1 MPAYKHGKM
10 GRHFRVLFALVTAV
24 LLLTHVRWAWTS
36 SSDSKFE
43 HQPETSGLLHY
54 DHENRLSYAQEE
66 DLATHRAASSN
77 VLGIAKDVSTIV
89 LGRGPSYPEDK
100 GNRSNKLF
108 QGQYSLTNKRRKFD
122 VSPGENQVL
131 TVTNP
136 RSAELNR
143 RVDTY
148 GGLHDTND
156 KQLPWDQAV
165 KVGNNLIAL
174 INGPVECIKP
184 SKWTNVD
191 DLAAYGWTQAVNRAI
206 ELQEPFRSIW
216 SALGIPLT
224 DVRRIEWKHNKQ
236 SADTGPEG
244 KIYQPTGARYN
255 NIYCKQ
261 IIIDDFNF
269 GPDTMGRR
277 KSPPMVGAEIVPLKQ
292 WSDVTFLQ
300 YQEYCKQQST
310 TIMPFEACLKDLRG
324 VMRANVVSAKTRD
337 IANEA
342 LQKSGKVLAS
352 WDKRVTW
359 TIDEEAAQALLATPN
374 GQGVAWF
381 LAQHKAQVGRK
392 VVTEVSMFSKPERLS
407 GNLNLFFKIEDHPS
421 AAEKPGHAQEELEES

>member
-1 MPAYKHGKM
+1 MPAYKYGKM
-10 GRHFRVLFALVTAV
+10 ARHFRILFALVTAI
-24 LLLTHVRWAWTS
+24 LLLTHVRWAWNS

-43 HQPETSGLLHY
+43 HQSEASDLSDY
-54 DHENRLSYAQEE
+54 DHKNRLSYAQEE

-77 VLGIAKDVSTIV
+77 VLEIAKNKSAIVS
-89 LGRGPSYPEDK
+89 GRDPAYPEDK
-100 GNRSNKLF
+100 EYWPDKHF
-108 QGQYSLTNKRRKFD
+108 HGQYWLTNKRRKFD
-122 VSPGENQVL
+122 VSLGENRVL
-131 TVTNP
+131 KSTDP
-136 RSAELNR
+136 RSPELNR

-174 INGPVECIKP
+174 INGPIECIKP

-191 DLAAYGWTQAVNRAI
+191 DLTAYGWTQAVDRAI
-206 ELQEPFRSIW
+206 ELQEPFKSIW

-236 SADTGPEG
+236 SAHTGPEG
-244 KIYQPTGARYN
+244 TIYQPTGARYN

-261 IIIDDFNF
+261 IIIGDFNF
-269 GPDTMGRR
+269 GPDTMGGR

-300 YQEYCKQQST
+300 YWEYCKQHST
-310 TIMPFEACLKDLRG
+310 ETSTFEACLKDLRG
-324 VMRANVVSAKTRD
+324 IIRANVVSAKTRD

-342 LQKSGKVLAS
+342 LQKSGKVLAT
-352 WDKRVTW
+352 WDKRATW

-381 LAQHKAQVGRK
+381 LAQHKAQLGRK
-392 VVTEVSMFSKPERLS
+392 VVTEVSMFSKPEGLS

-421 AAEKPGHAQEELEES
+421 AAEKPSHAQEES